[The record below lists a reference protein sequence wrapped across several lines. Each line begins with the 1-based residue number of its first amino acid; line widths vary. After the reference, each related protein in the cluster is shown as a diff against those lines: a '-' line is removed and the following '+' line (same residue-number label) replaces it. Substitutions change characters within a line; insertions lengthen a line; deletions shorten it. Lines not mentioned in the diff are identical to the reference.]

1 MVMVLLQKENHLL
14 HHHPSSLLPF
24 GRNIREWRN
33 IWNLEHLTTT
43 TTTITIKNSNNTHT
57 HHCPSSCSISPDRL
71 SMQMEEPQEPE
82 ELVEPDSGTRNWEN
96 RPRNQRK

>member
-14 HHHPSSLLPF
+14 HHQPSSLLPF
-24 GRNIREWRN
+24 GRNIRGWRN

-57 HHCPSSCSISPDRL
+57 PLPELLQYIS
-71 SMQMEEPQEPE
+71 
-82 ELVEPDSGTRNWEN
+82 
-96 RPRNQRK
+96 